1 MDNTIMNYIVDNCLI
16 LIPFLSY
23 IGYMIKNTEEID
35 DKYIPIVLS
44 ILGIISAML
53 LLQEFSIEAVIQGVL
68 VSGASVLGNQLIKQ
82 YGK

>member
-44 ILGIISAML
+44 IIGIISAML

>member
-23 IGYMIKNTEEID
+23 IGYMIKNTEEIS